1 MGRTRAFGSILY
13 KPNKANPTRIV
24 ASFPTPLEAFEQWPN
39 LAARQS
45 KTFKPDMEDDARAWL
60 SKARKQIE
68 AGVWEPAIVKK
79 RQTTSQ
85 RLTVNDYYQSWLE
98 HRTYKGKPLKAGSK
112 YHLRKDIENHVLP
125 WFGTT
130 RLIDITQADIDQ
142 WLASMPSD
150 QASMKVNAYKALKA
164 MLRTA
169 SQPGAHGEP
178 PLIPVFPCTKP
189 LSHPGRKTQTV
200 PATPEEVKA
209 IYDAMPM
216 RYRMSIYLAVF
227 GDGLRIG
234 EVCALQ
240 RRDVDLKTRTLHI
253 RRGRVT
259 MDSEKLTDTPKTER
273 SIRDERIPP
282 QLLPLLQQFLSEQVL
297 RGEKSWLFPEL
308 TDSTKPVHP
317 NSLRSWYSKARIK
330 AGRPDLRFHD
340 LRHTGL
346 TWLAAEGA
354 TVKELMD
361 AAGHADVDT
370 AMRYQ
375 HSIDKRK
382 DILAEKL
389 GANLLPDETPELL
402 RARIGRI
409 DEDIADLERQRADLV
424 ARLQEL

>member
-13 KPNKANPTRIV
+13 KPDKKHPKRIV
-24 ASFPTPLEAFEQWPN
+24 ASYPTPVDAFDRWPG
-39 LAARQS
+39 LPIRQS

-60 SKARKQIE
+60 SQARKRID
-68 AGVWEPAIVKK
+68 AGVWEPAAVKK
-79 RQTTSQ
+79 SRAVAQ
-85 RLTVNDYYQSWLE
+85 RVTMNDYYLPWLE
-98 HRTYKGKPLKAGSK
+98 GRTFKGRALKAGTR
-112 YHLRKDIENHVLP
+112 YRLRKDIENHILP
-125 WFGTT
+125 WFGNT
-130 RLIDITQADIDQ
+130 RLVDITQAGIDR

-150 QASMKVNAYKALKA
+150 QQAMKANAYKALKSI
-164 MLRTA
+164 LRTA
-169 SQPGAHGEP
+169 SQPGLHGEP
-178 PLIPVFPCTKP
+178 PLIPAYPCTKSLP
-189 LSHPGRKTQTV
+189 KPERKSKTV

-209 IYDAMPM
+209 IYDAMPE

-227 GDGLRIG
+227 GDRLRIG

-240 RRDVDLKTRTLHI
+240 RRDIDPKTRTLHI

-259 MDSEKLTDTPKTER
+259 MDNERLTDTPKTDN

-282 QLLPLLQQFLSEQVL
+282 QLLPLLQQFLDGQV
-297 RGEKSWLFPEL
+297 RPEKDAWLFPERE
-308 TDSTKPVHP
+308 DPTKPVHP
-317 NSLRSWYSKARIK
+317 NSLRSWYSQARDQ

-354 TVKELMD
+354 TVRELMD

-375 HSIDKRK
+375 HSLDRRK

-402 RARIGRI
+402 RARIRRI
-409 DEDIADLERQRADLV
+409 DEDIARLERQRADLV
-424 ARLQEL
+424 ARLQGL